1 MIEIDSYT
9 IYHSP
14 NAYIGITLLN
24 RALSGIPVIVQRRP
38 ICIPKEQGIMV
49 ADLLGSKETAVQGS
63 YHREDC
69 IRWAKKFGIELHLI
83 TRDLFQ
89 ERAKRWIASS
99 LNREELP
106 ARAYYAALGSGK
118 ESLLDQALF
127 RAAWVDG
134 MDVNDEEVIKHCISS
149 SGLDCEHILNLAF
162 TTEIT
167 QMLNHS
173 MNLFTKAACPG
184 VPTWVIKGERFW
196 GKDRVDWLVE
206 KVRSILPS

>member
-24 RALSGIPVIVQRRP
+24 RALSGTPVIVQRRP
-38 ICIPKEQGIMV
+38 ICIPKERGIMV
-49 ADLLGSKETAVQGS
+49 ADLLGSKESLVKGS

-69 IRWAKKFGIELHLI
+69 IRWAEKFGIELNLI
-83 TRDLFQ
+83 ARDLFQ
-89 ERAKRWIASS
+89 ERAKRWIASP

-134 MDVNDEEVIKHCISS
+134 MDVNEEEVIKHCISS
-149 SGLDCEHILNLAF
+149 SGLDCEHILNRAF
-162 TTEIT
+162 TMEIT

-173 MNLFTKAACPG
+173 MNLFTKAGCPG
-184 VPTWVIKGERFW
+184 IPTWVIEGERFW

-206 KVRSILPS
+206 KVRSILPI